1 MKTVPI
7 TYRYRGVLFRSILI
21 SITFLSS
28 SPRFT
33 LFSCDSMLIQVWLT
47 VFEKLLVSLFAYN
60 VYCVCIIALCV
71 IKNELNHFD
80 NFNSIFIALERNENT
95 E

>member
-7 TYRYRGVLFRSILI
+7 TYRYQGVVFSSILI
-21 SITFLSS
+21 SITFFSS
-28 SPRFT
+28 SARFN
-33 LFSCDSMLIQVWLT
+33 LFSCDSMLFQVWLT

-60 VYCVCIIALCV
+60 VHCVCIIALYV
-71 IKNELNHFD
+71 IKNELNHFG

>member
-7 TYRYRGVLFRSILI
+7 TYRYRGVVFSSILI
-21 SITFLSS
+21 SITFFSS
-28 SPRFT
+28 SARFN

-60 VYCVCIIALCV
+60 VHCVCIIALYV
-71 IKNELNHFD
+71 IKNELNHFG

>member
-1 MKTVPI
+1 MKTVTI
-7 TYRYRGVLFRSILI
+7 TYRYRGVVFSSILI
-21 SITFLSS
+21 SITFFSS
-28 SPRFT
+28 SARFN
-33 LFSCDSMLIQVWLT
+33 LFSCDSMLFQVWLT

-60 VYCVCIIALCV
+60 VHCVCIIALYV
-71 IKNELNHFD
+71 IKNELNHFG